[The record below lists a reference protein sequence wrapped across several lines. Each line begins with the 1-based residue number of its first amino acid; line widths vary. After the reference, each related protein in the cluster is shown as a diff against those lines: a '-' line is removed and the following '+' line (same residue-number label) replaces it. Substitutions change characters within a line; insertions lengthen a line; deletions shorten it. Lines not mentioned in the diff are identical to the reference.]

1 MYRNGRASFHTNDGT
16 CVMIHVRVL
25 YTPDVKDEKPQIFV
39 RIILSLKC
47 GFLFYLH

>member
-25 YTPDVKDEKPQIFV
+25 YTPDVKDESARHSAAKNRKFSSV
-39 RIILSLKC
+39 LSSP
-47 GFLFYLH
+47 